1 MADVKST
8 ALPEATTVEK
18 TDEAVVNA
26 SNRTS
31 RITLANLFERLVNV
45 FTHSSFSTTS
55 KTVVGAVNELN
66 TNLIAAQYQS
76 GDSATL
82 STTLHTA
89 GFVTN
94 GSANVCF
101 VIPITKS
108 LASNVEAVSAS
119 GMKLII
125 RQDGNYTHG
134 SSPTT
139 SVAPGDII
147 ITVTPFGLKAVCIMS
162 ATTNAVNNA
171 PCGIAID
178 SGLKITFS

>member
-66 TNLIAAQYQS
+66 TKQYYQA
-76 GDSATL
+76 GDSVTL

-89 GFVTN
+89 GFVTA

-101 VIPITKS
+101 TIPLTQS
-108 LASNVEAVSAS
+108 VASDVNVVSAS

-125 RQDGNYTHG
+125 RQDNNYTHG
-134 SSPTT
+134 SSAST
-139 SVAPGDII
+139 SVAPGSVS
-147 ITVTPFGLKAVCIMS
+147 ITATPFGLKVICTMS

-178 SGLKITFS
+178 SGLKITFG